1 MSGLG
6 EQHGDQESN
15 SSTLRTL
22 KQGSWVGDGMK
33 GKGGV
38 GRWFGFQ
45 HCRWWCRKQ
54 RAWTSRLRKKRRL
67 GRGQGEDA
75 KVGRSNKRRRRQRKK
90 KGKRKRQQGPGEE
103 MKDDVKDSWMK
114 NLLGR
119 QVRTV
124 GLLYRYGRRDVRFEE
139 SQYCKRMAEKR
150 KMKEK
155 GKAEK
160 GGSDSE
166 SHRLPASTS
175 RELVALCLGRIRG
188 RSPGSTLTGSRS

>member
-1 MSGLG
+1 M
-6 EQHGDQESN
+6 
-15 SSTLRTL
+15 
-22 KQGSWVGDGMK
+22 
-33 GKGGV
+33 
-38 GRWFGFQ
+38 
-45 HCRWWCRKQ
+45 
-54 RAWTSRLRKKRRL
+54 
-67 GRGQGEDA
+67 
-75 KVGRSNKRRRRQRKK
+75 GRSSKKRRRQRKK
-90 KGKRKRQQGPGEE
+90 KRKKMRQQGPGDE
-103 MKDDVKDSWMK
+103 MKNDVKDSGMQ
-114 NLLGR
+114 NLWGR

-155 GKAEK
+155 DKAEK
-160 GGSDSE
+160 DGSDSE